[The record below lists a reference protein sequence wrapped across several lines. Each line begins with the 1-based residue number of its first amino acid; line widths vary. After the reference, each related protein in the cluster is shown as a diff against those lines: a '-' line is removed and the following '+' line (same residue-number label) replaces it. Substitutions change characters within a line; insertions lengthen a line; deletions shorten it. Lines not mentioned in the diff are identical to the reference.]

1 MSKKQT
7 VVILDVKTPSMARA
21 IRAKC
26 LNCSGYQRSQV
37 RDSVLTDCPLF
48 PYRFGKGPKAA
59 INSLG
64 KSYTVK
70 VVKGRCEAWKES
82 E

>member
-1 MSKKQT
+1 MSKEQT

-26 LNCSGYQRSQV
+26 LNCSGYQWSEV
-37 RDSVLTDCPLF
+37 RDCVLTDCPLF

-59 INSLG
+59 INSLE

-70 VVKGRCEAWKES
+70 VVKGRCGTWKES

>member
-1 MSKKQT
+1 MSKEQT

-26 LNCSGYQRSQV
+26 LNCSGYQWSEV
-37 RDSVLTDCPLF
+37 RDCVLTDCPLF

-70 VVKGRCEAWKES
+70 VVKGRCGTWKES